1 MNESQQSSKHTNKK
15 KTETFETEK
24 LRRHRALAW
33 NVHFSVQKVKK
44 EEGGVLTQLSY
55 FIFNGKHGIIEIAPP
70 SFVPVFPVEKKN
82 HFYISSKWPADVIEL
97 LVIVIQLVWGSS

>member
-1 MNESQQSSKHTNKK
+1 MNHNSHQNTRTRK

-33 NVHFSVQKVKK
+33 NVHFSVQKDKK

-70 SFVPVFPVEKKN
+70 SFVPVFPVEKKKSLL
-82 HFYISSKWPADVIEL
+82 HF
-97 LVIVIQLVWGSS
+97 QQMTC